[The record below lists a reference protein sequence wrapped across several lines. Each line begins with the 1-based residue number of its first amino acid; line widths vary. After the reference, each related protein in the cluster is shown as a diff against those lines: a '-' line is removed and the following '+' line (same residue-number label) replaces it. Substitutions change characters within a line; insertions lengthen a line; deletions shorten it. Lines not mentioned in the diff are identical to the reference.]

1 MTLTS
6 KLQLFGE
13 DKNRIID
20 KCQQLEMQLVTAI
33 EKHKI
38 CQIEVNFNTLLLIV
52 RNLTRLQTIHF

>member
-20 KCQQLEMQLVTAI
+20 KCQQLEMQLVTTM

-38 CQIEVNFNTLLLIV
+38 CQIEVIINIIEILF
-52 RNLTRLQTIHF
+52 